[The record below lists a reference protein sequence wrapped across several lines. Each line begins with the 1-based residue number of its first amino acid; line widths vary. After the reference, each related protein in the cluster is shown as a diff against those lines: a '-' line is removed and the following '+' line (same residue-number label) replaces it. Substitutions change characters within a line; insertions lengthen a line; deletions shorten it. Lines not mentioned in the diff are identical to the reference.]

1 MPHFCPFCSVLPQ
14 FCHRKCE
21 NISICS
27 LQIAPMSS
35 FQENLFRLE
44 IIQYSRYRKLSSL
57 LWNVLAC
64 DVSRVS
70 LRFLSVLVNYKQSES
85 MHDVWCLFCF
95 FPSIFAGSKPIS
107 VSLAIRPRQTH
118 RPFSPIHEGPQPE
131 KTEQECCSN
140 TYNNDIFVNMRL
152 NE

>member
-1 MPHFCPFCSVLPQ
+1 MPHFCPFCSVLPH
-14 FCHRKCE
+14 FCHRECE
-21 NISICS
+21 NFSICS

-44 IIQYSRYRKLSSL
+44 IIQYSRCRKLSSL

-95 FPSIFAGSKPIS
+95 FSIYFCWVEAHICESGDTPPPDSPPPFHRYMSGHNQKKLNKS
-107 VSLAIRPRQTH
+107 TVAIPT
-118 RPFSPIHEGPQPE
+118 
-131 KTEQECCSN
+131 TM
-140 TYNNDIFVNMRL
+140 IFLLICV
-152 NE
+152 

>member
-1 MPHFCPFCSVLPQ
+1 MFCPIFATE
-14 FCHRKCE
+14 KCE
-21 NISICS
+21 NFSICS

-44 IIQYSRYRKLSSL
+44 IIQYSRYRRLSSL

-64 DVSRVS
+64 DISRVS

-107 VSLAIRPRQTH
+107 VSLAIRPPPDSPPPFH
-118 RPFSPIHEGPQPE
+118 RCMSGHNQKKLNKSTVAIP
-131 KTEQECCSN
+131 T
-140 TYNNDIFVNMRL
+140 TMIFLLICV
-152 NE
+152 